1 MSFRWQAYARDAQSL
16 HHYRASKEGRQ
27 HWLQTVPTQDR
38 QHWVV
43 LHTSWPR
50 GKDKLTPELAE
61 QHHQSPEYESVGAA
75 AAVMD
80 AYARSTMVKPPTES
94 QSQAG

>member
-1 MSFRWQAYARDAQSL
+1 M

-27 HWLQTVPTQDR
+27 HWLQIVTTQDR
-38 QHWVV
+38 NRWVV
-43 LHTSWPR
+43 LHTSFPR
-50 GKDKLTPELAE
+50 GKDKLLPELAI
-61 QHHQSPEYESVGAA
+61 QHHQSPEYESVGGA

-80 AYARSTMVKPPTES
+80 AYARSTMVKPPSE